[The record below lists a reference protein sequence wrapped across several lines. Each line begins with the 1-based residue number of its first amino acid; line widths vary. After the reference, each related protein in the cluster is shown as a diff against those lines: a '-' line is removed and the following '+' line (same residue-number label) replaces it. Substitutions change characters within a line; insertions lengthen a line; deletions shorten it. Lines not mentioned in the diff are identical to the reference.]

1 MMQYPHWDANLLVV
15 LSTVVAVAIVV
26 LVHYEGLA
34 LISSWLAKRRE
45 VISRRNV
52 LYGIFSVLAL
62 HVLEIWVFGIAA
74 WLLLM
79 YPGTGHVNGA
89 NPLQLLDG
97 VYLAAITYTTVGY
110 GDLAPIGP
118 IRFIAGT
125 MSLTGFVMI
134 TWSASFT
141 YLEMERFWRK

>member
-1 MMQYPHWDANLLVV
+1 MDKFDSLSHTAWTCNYHVV
-15 LSTVVAVAIVV
+15 FIPK
-26 LVHYEGLA
+26 Y
-34 LISSWLAKRRE
+34 RRK
-45 VISRRNV
+45 V

-62 HVLEIWVFGIAA
+62 HVIEIWMFGITI

-79 YPGTGHVNGA
+79 YPETGHVTGA
-89 NPLQLLDG
+89 EPLQLLDG

-110 GDLAPIGP
+110 GDVAPLGP

-125 MSLTGFVMI
+125 VALTGFVMI

>member
-15 LSTVVAVAIVV
+15 IATAIAVGAVV
-26 LVHYEGLA
+26 LAHYEGLA
-34 LISSWLAKRRE
+34 IISAWLVKRRE
-45 VISRRNV
+45 QISRRKV

-62 HVLEIWVFGIAA
+62 HILEIWIFGVTV
-74 WLLLM
+74 WLLLK
-79 YPGTGHVNGA
+79 YPDTGSVAGA
-89 NPLQLLDG
+89 NPLQFFDAI
-97 VYLAAITYTTVGY
+97 YLAAVTYTTVGF
-110 GDLAPIGP
+110 GDVAPIGP

-125 MSLTGFVMI
+125 MSLTGFVLI

>member
-15 LSTVVAVAIVV
+15 LSTVVAVAVVV
-26 LVHYEGLA
+26 LLHYEGLA

-45 VISRRNV
+45 MISRRNV

-62 HVLEIWVFGIAA
+62 HVLEIWVFGVTI
-74 WLLLM
+74 WLLM
-79 YPGTGHVNGA
+79 HYPQTGHVTGA
-89 NPLQLLDG
+89 DPLQLLDG

-110 GDLAPIGP
+110 GDVAPIGP

>member
-15 LSTVVAVAIVV
+15 IATAVSVGAVV

-34 LISSWLAKRRE
+34 VISAWLAKRRE
-45 VISRRNV
+45 QISRRKV

-62 HVLEIWVFGIAA
+62 HIMEIWIFGITV
-74 WLLLM
+74 WLLLK
-79 YPGTGHVNGA
+79 YPDTGIVTGA
-89 NPLQLLDG
+89 NPLQFFDAI
-97 VYLAAITYTTVGY
+97 YLAAVTYTTVGF
-110 GDLAPIGP
+110 GDVAPIGP

-125 MSLTGFVMI
+125 MSLTGFVLI

-141 YLEMERFWRK
+141 YLEMERYWRK